1 MKLLNKKG
9 KRSDSVES
17 HKIMQNRLKTD
28 EPKKDKLNDS
38 SDSQHNKINFK
49 AGDIKPTSM
58 FQLMGDKPSYLD
70 DQPSLLMD
78 DDVRKLERL

>member
-1 MKLLNKKG
+1 
-9 KRSDSVES
+9 
-17 HKIMQNRLKTD
+17 
-28 EPKKDKLNDS
+28 
-38 SDSQHNKINFK
+38 
-49 AGDIKPTSM
+49 M